1 MTNFFK
7 NLVALSCPK
16 GQFSLKCY
24 KYINFAFFPGLYLN
38 NKINHIKIV
47 KADDIF
53 GEYST

>member
-1 MTNFFK
+1 MTNFFL

-24 KYINFAFFPGLYLN
+24 KCINFTFFPGLHLN